1 MSHSKEA
8 KKKLYNRICRI
19 SGQVES
25 IKKRLGDEDYEFSDP
40 YELVHKLASVKGGIH
55 SMMTEYLEIYGK
67 GHMVDDLRGKEKAE
81 ADAQFAKF
89 LEILK
94 VFGK

>member
-8 KKKLYNRICRI
+8 RKKLYNRVCRI
-19 SGQVES
+19 SGQINS
-25 IKKRLGDEDYEFSDP
+25 IKDSLGDPDYEFKDP
-40 YELVHKLASVKGGIH
+40 YELVHKLASVKGAVH
-55 SMMTEYLEIYGK
+55 SLMSEYLEIYAK
-67 GHMVDDLRGKEKAE
+67 GHMIDDMRENNRAE
-81 ADAQFAKF
+81 AQEQLEKF